1 VNPAELVNPAQAVN
15 PEEVVKP
22 KEVVNPAQFVNP
34 VAHDA
39 VCLVSTAEEAEV
51 TPNFSVA
58 LISRDGGEPPSL
70 TPLRPRVTGD
80 LSSVRPTDDVV
91 ICYSDNPAADVREL
105 WQVLGHDMPS
115 VLVAARRFDAQ
126 DVITCFDYGATSYL
140 VLTQTPEFC
149 LVGASITTARGES
162 CLSPVAA
169 TTLLRHVHRATFAAP
184 PEPTTTSNLTPR
196 ERQIME
202 LLVTGHT
209 ITEIAGHLTLTGKTV
224 RNNLSSIYAKLQ
236 VRRQSEA
243 ILLWLQQQPQTL
255 ASPMPQPVGA
265 AMR

>member
-1 VNPAELVNPAQAVN
+1 VNPAETVNPA
-15 PEEVVKP
+15 
-22 KEVVNPAQFVNP
+22 
-34 VAHDA
+34 AHDA
-39 VCLVSTAEEAEV
+39 ICLVSTAEEAAL
-51 TPNFSVA
+51 TPNFSIA
-58 LISRDGGEPPSL
+58 LVSRDGELPPSL
-70 TPLRPRVTGD
+70 TPLNPRVTGN
-80 LSSVRPTDDVV
+80 LTAVRPTDDVV
-91 ICYSDNPAADVREL
+91 VCYSDTPADDVREL
-105 WQVLGHDMPS
+105 WQVLGHDMPA

-184 PEPTTTSNLTPR
+184 AEPTTTSQLTPR

-243 ILLWLQQQPQTL
+243 ILLWLQQEPLPT
-255 ASPMPQPVGA
+255 PMPQPVGA
-265 AMR
+265 AAR

>member
-1 VNPAELVNPAQAVN
+1 MNPAEPVNPA
-15 PEEVVKP
+15 
-22 KEVVNPAQFVNP
+22 
-34 VAHDA
+34 AHDA
-39 VCLVSTAEEAEV
+39 VCLVSAEEEAKV
-51 TPNFSVA
+51 TPNFSIA
-58 LISRDGGEPPSL
+58 LVSRDGEQPPSL
-70 TPLRPRVTGD
+70 TPLRPRVTGN
-80 LSSVRPTDDVV
+80 LTSVRPTDDVV
-91 ICYSDNPAADVREL
+91 VCYSDNPAADVREL

-115 VLVAARRFDAQ
+115 VLVAARRFDAH

-169 TTLLRHVHRATFAAP
+169 TTLLKHVHRATFAAP
-184 PEPTTTSNLTPR
+184 AEPATPNASNLTPR

-209 ITEIAGHLTLTGKTV
+209 IAEIAGHLTLTGKTV

-243 ILLWLQQQPQTL
+243 ILLWLQQEPITSPQ
-255 ASPMPQPVGA
+255 PQPVGA
-265 AMR
+265 AVR